1 MAEIKL
7 DKAHAGR
14 SLSVACGDT
23 VVVRLD
29 ETPTSGY
36 RWEVAEIDPAVL
48 KLASDDFVP
57 ASGTTRGGGGHH
69 EFRFEVVT
77 AGKSPLRL
85 IRRRPWE
92 PASAAVEEL
101 GATVN
106 SSG

>member
-48 KLASDDFVP
+48 KLANDDFVP
-57 ASGTTRGGGGHH
+57 ASGTARGGGGHH
-69 EFRFEVVT
+69 EFRFDVVA

-85 IRRRPWE
+85 IHRRSWE
-92 PASAAVEEL
+92 PEDQAVEEL
-101 GATVN
+101 GATVDA
-106 SSG
+106 SE